1 MRQILLITIGLSTAL
16 LADFTKSGD
25 VVTDNTTG
33 LQWQDNETVSK
44 TWTGTIDYCEALKL
58 DGTGWRMPNK
68 KELLSLV
75 DYTAYNPSIDAVF
88 SHTTSNYYWSST
100 TLASNTSNAWIVRFN
115 NGARAT
121 AISPIPIMYV
131 VCAKTINLNEV

>member
-33 LQWQDNETVSK
+33 LQWQDNETVGK
-44 TWTGTIDYCEALKL
+44 TWTEAIDYCEALNL
-58 DGTGWRMPNK
+58 GGTGWRMPNK

-75 DYTAYNPSIDAVF
+75 DYAAYNPSIDAVF
-88 SHTTSNYYWSST
+88 SHTTSHYYWSST
-100 TLASNTSNAWIVRFN
+100 TNAYDTSYAWIVDFSYGYTDYDDKSFTYDVRCV
-115 NGARAT
+115 R
-121 AISPIPIMYV
+121 
-131 VCAKTINLNEV
+131 